1 MPSRSKFPV
10 NSVKILNGA
19 VWKCPDKFFCR
30 SKSRPMPS
38 ELSFTACLHGGGG
51 PQIGEVT
58 YGGSP
63 YLSCT
68 RDQIKGLFTWRW
80 GTPGRW
86 GNLLRWG
93 NPLSILSLTFIWW
106 RLHDRLGDHMRDYMN
121 RRFTP
126 PKLVTSL
133 TWGPPPPCK
142 QALKWEIMWTGGLPH
157 PSGSPHLP
165 GIPHL
170 HVNRPLDSLT

>member
-19 VWKCPDKFFCR
+19 VWTKCPDKFFCR
-30 SKSRPMPS
+30 SKIRPVPC
-38 ELSFTACLHGGGG
+38 ELSYTACLHGGGG

-58 YGGSP
+58 CGGSP

-93 NPLSILSLTFIWW
+93 NPPCPYYLSLSF
-106 RLHDRLGDHMRDYMN
+106 DDVYMIGG
-121 RRFTP
+121 
-126 PKLVTSL
+126 VT
-133 TWGPPPPCK
+133 T
-142 QALKWEIMWTGGLPH
+142 WEIIWTGGLPH
-157 PSGSPHLP
+157 LSLLPHLP
-165 GIPHL
+165 GVPHL
-170 HVNRPLDSLT
+170 HVNRP

>member
-19 VWKCPDKFFCR
+19 VWTKCPDKFFCR
-30 SKSRPMPS
+30 SKIRPVPC
-38 ELSFTACLHGGGG
+38 ELSFTACLCGGKG
-51 PQIGEVT
+51 PQVGEVT
-58 YGGSP
+58 CLGGV
-63 YLSCT
+63 T
-68 RDQIKGLFTWRW
+68 
-80 GTPGRW
+80 
-86 GNLLRWG
+86 
-93 NPLSILSLTFIWW
+93 PLSILSLTFIWW

-126 PKLVTSL
+126 PKRVTSL

-142 QALKWEIMWTGGLPH
+142 QALKWEIIWTGGLPH
-157 PSGSPHLP
+157 ISGSPHLP
-165 GIPHL
+165 EIPHL